1 MYNLWYQLLFD
12 NVRHDLL
19 ELSHYNS
26 YMWISLCGN
35 RDHFRHRHHRLR
47 AHARDLATT
56 ATTSISPSL
65 LAAATQTAS

>member
-1 MYNLWYQLLFD
+1 MYELWYQLLFD

-35 RDHFRHRHHRLR
+35 RGSLQYGTCFIPALRLM
-47 AHARDLATT
+47 ATSRE
-56 ATTSISPSL
+56 ALPL
-65 LAAATQTAS
+65 GG